1 MKFDQHTID
10 KYHLTPEELNLTMKS
25 YVPLQL
31 NSNDYFLQEGQICN
45 RIGFVKKGL
54 LRSFFYD
61 EQGNE
66 ITTAFYPEG
75 SLIIAFESFNNRLPS
90 KESIKAIENS
100 ELMIIGY
107 ERQKELYQLIPAWNH
122 ICKDLADVMSREM
135 IERAKSFQVL
145 SAAERY
151 KKFCEDHPE
160 LLQRVNLG
168 YIASYIGVDIATLSR
183 IRAKR

>member
-1 MKFDQHTID
+1 MNSLAAAVLL
-10 KYHLTPEELNLTMKS
+10 HLGGKPVDESGIKAVLTAAGSK
-25 YVPLQL
+25 VDEKVV
-31 NSNDYFLQEGQICN
+31 SNV
-45 RIGFVKKGL
+45 VKALKGM

-61 EQGNE
+61 EQGND

-75 SLIIAFESFNNRLPS
+75 SLIIAFESFNNRLPA
-90 KESIKAIENS
+90 KESIKAIENI
-100 ELMIIGY
+100 ELMIIRY

-151 KKFCEDHPE
+151 KKFCKDHPD

>member
-1 MKFDQHTID
+1 MKLDKNSID
-10 KYHLTPEELNLTMKS
+10 KYHLTPEELNLTMES
-25 YVPLQL
+25 YIPLQL
-31 NSNDYFLQEGQICN
+31 NSNEYFLQEGQICN
-45 RIGFVKKGL
+45 RIGFVKNGL

-61 EQGNE
+61 DQGDE

-100 ELMIIGY
+100 ELMIIRY

-151 KKFCEDHPE
+151 KKFCEDHPD

-168 YIASYIGVDIATLSR
+168 YIASYLGVDIATLSR